1 MIIDF
6 KNKFNNSKNVI
17 AIFISTHQK
26 SLSKKERLKFI

>member
-17 AIFISTHQK
+17 ATFISNQQK
-26 SLSKKERLKFI
+26 SLPKMKG